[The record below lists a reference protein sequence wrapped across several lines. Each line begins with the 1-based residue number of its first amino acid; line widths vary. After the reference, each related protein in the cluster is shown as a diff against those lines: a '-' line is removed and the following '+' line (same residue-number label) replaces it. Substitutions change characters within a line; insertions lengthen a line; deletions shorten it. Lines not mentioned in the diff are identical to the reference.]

1 MLTVWLRLRLMAAIL
16 CALLALHVVVLIDT
30 RLSWQLT
37 LLASEYGHRIA
48 LFAVVLTC
56 TGMFIRRRDA
66 HAGTALL
73 LLSAVVLLIP
83 VWQMHG
89 ITRKLPDGM
98 QRAFGGKAVGHLR
111 PASLSSLWL
120 GMGKPAQKTAEE
132 FVYADAG
139 KHSQLRIHFFRAAQ
153 RVHAPCI
160 VVIHGGGW
168 ENGSATEF
176 PTWSAYWSAQGYAVA
191 CVEYR
196 LAPRHQWPAPL
207 EDVKQ
212 ALAWLKAHADEL
224 DIDPTRFVL
233 VGRSAGGQIAS
244 ACAVSLRDPAIRGCV
259 AIYAPHDMFFARR
272 FAFEKDVLNSLRL
285 LRNYLGGDPDAALE
299 SYRSASAFMLAERDT
314 CPMLLLHGTRDTFV
328 WNMQSRR
335 FSRRLG
341 ELGVAHHLVELPWA
355 VHGFDWPYD
364 GPGGQITRAAIDGFL
379 GAVAGD

>member
-1 MLTVWLRLRLMAAIL
+1 MLTVWVRLRLMFGML

-30 RLSWQLT
+30 RLNWQFT

-48 LFAVVLTC
+48 MFAVMLAC

-66 HAGTALL
+66 HAGTVLL
-73 LLSAVVLLIP
+73 LLSALVLLLP

-89 ITRKLPDGM
+89 ITSRLPAEM
-98 QRAFGGKAVGHLR
+98 QRAFGEKAVAHMR
-111 PASLSSLWL
+111 PTPITSLWL
-120 GMGKPAQKTAEE
+120 GTGKPAQKTAEE
-132 FVYADAG
+132 FVYTGAGAD
-139 KHSQLRIHFFRAAQ
+139 SPLCIHFFRAAQ

-176 PTWSAYWSAQGYAVA
+176 PLWNAYWSAQGYAVA

-207 EDVKQ
+207 EDMKQ
-212 ALAWLKAHADEL
+212 ALAWLKVHADEL
-224 DIDPTRFVL
+224 DIDPSRFVL
-233 VGRSAGGQIAS
+233 LGRSAGGQIAS
-244 ACAVSLRDPAIRGCV
+244 ACAVTLRDSAIRGCV

-272 FAFEKDVLNSLRL
+272 FAFKEDVLDSLRL
-285 LRNYLGGDPDAALE
+285 LRNYLGGDPDVALE
-299 SYRSASAFMLAERDT
+299 SYRSASAFMLADRDT
-314 CPMLLLHGTRDTFV
+314 CPMLFLHGTRDTFV

-335 FSRRLG
+335 FSQRLG
-341 ELGVAHHLVELPWA
+341 ELGVAHHLVELPWG